1 MFSPLMAAPYLRQLV
16 CRGVKFLVQVSGHQH
31 IVRVVACGVVAL
43 IKYHQSEDGEGAKD
57 PLLHAIHKN
66 LGS

>member
-1 MFSPLMAAPYLRQLV
+1 MV